1 MDEKRTCG
9 NCLYGKKVEKS
20 KVIVCATS
28 TTLETRWNTDMACE
42 KWRELK
48 KKLFGGKYEK

>member
-42 KWRELK
+42 KWRKLK
-48 KKLFGGKYEK
+48 RKFFGKG